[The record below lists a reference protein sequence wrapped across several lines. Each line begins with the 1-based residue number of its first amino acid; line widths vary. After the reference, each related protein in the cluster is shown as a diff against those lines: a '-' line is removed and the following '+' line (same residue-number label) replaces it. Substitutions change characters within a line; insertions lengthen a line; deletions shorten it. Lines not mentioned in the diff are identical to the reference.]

1 MRFLALCLT
10 LASFIVPLPVFA
22 AGLAE
27 YGCIGEAEAKAAS
40 GTKAAAFRAMR
51 DGDVHT
57 ALPLLEQAASQE
69 PTEQM
74 VQRCLGVALV
84 GMAASA
90 KDEASAKVFAA
101 RAHTAFLDAK
111 KLGDTSEEVQRG
123 IEITGE
129 KFVFDDRP
137 IATVI
142 RDGEAAFTRGDFR
155 TALTHYQRA
164 LQLDPKLYEAA
175 LFAGDAHLQ
184 LREWDLAGEW
194 YAKAIAINPNRET
207 AYRYWGDALIGAGQ
221 METARDKFIDAII
234 AEPYNR
240 TSYKGLGQWAQRYRV
255 TLRMPRI
262 DVPVSAKD
270 KTLSMSQDAQPYW
283 LGYGME
289 RAMSKDDALQAETKA
304 LRTAL
309 QIAREMGVAD
319 SEKDPALTTLKRL
332 DEKGLLEAHVLFH
345 RANQAIAERYA
356 VYRDAHRDLL
366 RRYWME
372 EVIQR

>member
-1 MRFLALCLT
+1 MRFLTLCLT
-10 LASFIVPLPVFA
+10 LASFMVPLPGFA

-27 YGCIGEAEAKAAS
+27 YGCVGEAEAKAAS

-51 DGDVHT
+51 DGDTST
-57 ALPLLEQAASQE
+57 ALPLLEQAATQD
-69 PTEQM
+69 PTDRV

-84 GMAASA
+84 GMAVSA
-90 KDEASAKVFAA
+90 KEEGSARGFSA
-101 RAHTAFLDAK
+101 RAHTAFLTAQ
-111 KLGDTSEEVQRG
+111 KLGDASEEVQRG
-123 IEITGE
+123 IEVTGE
-129 KFVFDDRP
+129 NFHFDDRP

-221 METARDKFIDAII
+221 AETARDKFIDAII

-270 KTLSMSQDAQPYW
+270 KTLSMGQDAQPYW

-289 RAMSKDDALQAETKA
+289 RAMSQDDALQAETKA

-309 QIAREMGVAD
+309 QIAREMGVTD
-319 SEKDPALTTLKRL
+319 SGKDPALATLARL

-345 RANQAIAERYA
+345 RADRDIAAHYA
-356 VYRDAHRDLL
+356 AYRDAHRDEL
-366 RRYWME
+366 RRYWLE
-372 EVIQR
+372 EIILH